1 MQSAFTGAARNLSR
15 KFEIVQNGVS
25 MPVVRRIS
33 ASLFLFTGAKM
44 SARVIVLQPEC
55 KSLSGHHYAQIK
67 SLETAIAPVK
77 PLLCVHRQAKKS
89 LHLDESRTLRQFSGR
104 IAGTIVS
111 QSDNSFVA
119 SPSSRELVDLFER
132 IAIGPED
139 HLVFLSACAETALAV
154 VQVLGSRDQ
163 ANWPHCHLRF
173 LGDERRPDL
182 VAIAHRM
189 LSDLKRR
196 SAKLQ
201 LYTEFAANIRHVLK
215 YYDKDAFELSRIP
228 TIWPS
233 QVGAAANRRNNG
245 HFTVGVFG
253 PPRRDKGKYR
263 LVPILAEFLSKA
275 RAMRALSGITVLVQN
290 DIRLDRALRL
300 RASLVAKLR
309 AEVGK
314 VRFLPAEMSNADFI
328 SHMRQCDVV
337 LLPYLRAAY
346 ERRGSGVIVD
356 AVAHSVPA
364 ICQSGTAMCELIE
377 SGNGLAA
384 SNDREF
390 AAGLLAVAKNPEPYR
405 AAAREAARL
414 ASDWWSSSLLVTL
427 RQVGQEK
434 A

>member
-1 MQSAFTGAARNLSR
+1 
-15 KFEIVQNGVS
+15 
-25 MPVVRRIS
+25 MPAVRRMS
-33 ASLFLFTGAKM
+33 TPFFLFFGTKM

-55 KSLSGHHYAQIK
+55 KSLSGHHYAQIM

-89 LHLDESRTLRQFSGR
+89 LNLDESRTLRQFSGR
-104 IAGTIVS
+104 IAGTIAS

-119 SPSSRELVDLFER
+119 SPTSRELADLFER

-154 VQVLGSRDQ
+154 VQILESRNQ

-189 LSDLKRR
+189 LGDLKRR

-201 LYTEFAANIRHVLK
+201 LYTEFAANVRHVLK
-215 YYDKDAFELSRIP
+215 YYDNNAFDLSRFP
-228 TIWPS
+228 TLWPS
-233 QVGAAANRRNNG
+233 QVEADPNRG
-245 HFTVGVFG
+245 SPGPFTVGVFG

-263 LVPILAEFLSKA
+263 LAPILAEFLSKA
-275 RAMRALSGITVLVQN
+275 RTMRAPSGIKVLIQN
-290 DIRLDRALRL
+290 DNRLDRALRL

-309 AEVGK
+309 TDVGK
-314 VRFLPAEMSNADFI
+314 VSFLPAEMSNADFI
-328 SHMRQCDVV
+328 SHMRQCDVI
-337 LLPYLRAAY
+337 LLPYNRAAY

-356 AVAHSVPA
+356 AVAHGVPA

-377 SGNGLAA
+377 SGNGMAA

-390 AAGLLAVAKNPEPYR
+390 AAGLLALARNPEPYR
-405 AAAREAARL
+405 TAAREAARL
-414 ASDWWSSSLLVTL
+414 ARDWWSDSLLVAL
-427 RQVGQEK
+427 RQVGRIE